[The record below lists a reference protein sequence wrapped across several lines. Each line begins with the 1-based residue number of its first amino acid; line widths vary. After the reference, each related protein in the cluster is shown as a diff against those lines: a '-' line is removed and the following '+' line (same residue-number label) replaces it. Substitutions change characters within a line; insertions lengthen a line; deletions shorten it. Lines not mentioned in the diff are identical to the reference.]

1 MSPPPRLTRLVPRAW
16 LPRGTVRLRLTL
28 LYSGLFLICGA
39 ALLTI
44 TYLLVRH
51 STGTVVRTPSGVSVS
66 APVGASEVP
75 KNGLS
80 SPQLQGQIHQLEAAR
95 AHQHATELH
104 QLLVQSGIALAIMTI
119 VSIVLGWLVAGRA
132 LRPLR
137 TMTETTRA
145 ISAHNLTDRLELPG
159 PRDELKELGDTIDG
173 LLARLEAAFEAQRR
187 FVANASHELRTPLTM
202 MRTSV
207 DVATRKPGMVPPQVT
222 ALGDKVRKG
231 LDQADRL
238 LESFLMLARAERGA
252 LLEPTS
258 VPLGRLVAAAID
270 THREAIAEK
279 RVTIRQTLEQ
289 VEVTGSEPL
298 LARMVENLIDNAIRH
313 NEPEGWM
320 HVGTAVNRGAGQL
333 LVESGGP
340 RLDEGQVR
348 KLAQPFRRLAR
359 DRTGSEDGVGLGL
372 SIVAAIVAAHDG
384 SLELHARPDG
394 GLRVT
399 IGLPN
404 GADPRAGPGSR

>member
-1 MSPPPRLTRLVPRAW
+1 MSVPPRLTRLVPRAW

-39 ALLTI
+39 ALLAI

-66 APVGASEVP
+66 APAGAQEVP
-75 KNGLS
+75 KIS
-80 SPQLQGQIHQLEAAR
+80 RASPPQALIRQLEAAR
-95 AHQHATELH
+95 AHQHANELH
-104 QLLVQSGIALAIMTI
+104 QLLVQSGIALAIMTT
-119 VSIVLGWLVAGRA
+119 VSIALGWLVAGRV

-137 TMTETTRA
+137 TMTETARA
-145 ISAHNLTDRLELPG
+145 ISAQNLGERLAVPG
-159 PRDELKELGDTIDG
+159 PRDELKALGDTIDD
-173 LLARLEAAFEAQRR
+173 LLARLDAAFEAQRR

-202 MRTSV
+202 IRTSV
-207 DVATRKPGMVPPQVT
+207 DVATRKPGMVAPQVI

-252 LLEPTS
+252 LQEQGK
-258 VPLGRLVAAAID
+258 VPLAPLVAAAID
-270 THREAIAEK
+270 THRGAIAEK
-279 RVTIRQTLEQ
+279 AATVRETLEP
-289 VEVTGSEPL
+289 VEVTGSEAL
-298 LARMVENLIDNAIRH
+298 LGRLIENLIDNAIRH
-313 NEPEGWM
+313 NEPGGWM
-320 HVGTAVNRGAGQL
+320 RVATSLQGGEVEL

-340 RLDEGQVR
+340 RLDERQVR
-348 KLAQPFRRLAR
+348 ELAQPFRRLAS
-359 DRTGSEDGVGLGL
+359 DRTGSDNGVGLGL

-384 SLELHARPDG
+384 SLELHARPEG

-404 GADPRAGPGSR
+404 GADLRADPDRR